1 MSVLR
6 TQYIKFFDCIHFNFY
21 LNKIKHDTYC
31 VQKHTLLKRW
41 GINRRA
47 NESPYFILS
56 WIYCFKDFG
65 DDPICKIMSKT
76 LS

>member
-1 MSVLR
+1 MSVLI

-47 NESPYFILS
+47 NESPYFIVIPKPPPREVVIAPVRL
-56 WIYCFKDFG
+56 
-65 DDPICKIMSKT
+65 
-76 LS
+76 